1 MQVELNQVLMA
12 METDPLNRL
21 GSSFLRSTFRPIES
35 SNGQVG
41 HSNTSRLSGSYS
53 GLFKVSSIPNLN
65 EQTALRTAATQFAMK
80 QESNNVAT
88 AAAAAAA
95 AMITSC
101 ITDSEATVSSNR
113 SLVVESV
120 PSSLDHNLPASTTS
134 VSLSSCDRD
143 NCSPSL
149 NAETDS
155 INENV
160 NSDDNSLSDEH
171 KMINFSQIS
180 SLSSGFVT
188 ASVASDAKNYDS
200 KPSCSLSK
208 KSRQAKSVCTL
219 MLTFD
224 YN

>member
-120 PSSLDHNLPASTTS
+120 PSSLDHNLPA
-134 VSLSSCDRD
+134 
-143 NCSPSL
+143 
-149 NAETDS
+149 
-155 INENV
+155 
-160 NSDDNSLSDEH
+160 
-171 KMINFSQIS
+171 
-180 SLSSGFVT
+180 
-188 ASVASDAKNYDS
+188 
-200 KPSCSLSK
+200 
-208 KSRQAKSVCTL
+208 
-219 MLTFD
+219 
-224 YN
+224 